1 MKKFFIFFILT
12 LYLFFACGAQAVTAK
27 PGDTVTIPV
36 SVSNTDAHVI
46 LLIFDYDENILEFV
60 SNECWGPNT
69 QYSKYRMLMFDA
81 INLLPSGQM
90 GTITFRVK
98 EDAPFGTYTIPY
110 SYEAVN
116 TYYEFTTIGVSI
128 GSIEVECP
136 HSRTWDDVAREADYE
151 NEGLIYVTCAKC
163 GEVVET
169 KTIEKL
175 VHTPSFL
182 ELLIMYLFGAK

>member
-12 LYLFFACGAQAVTAK
+12 LYLFFACGAQAVTAN
-27 PGDTVTIPV
+27 PGDTVTVPV
-36 SVSNTDAHVI
+36 SVGTSDSHVI
-46 LLIFDYDENILEFV
+46 LIIFNYDENIFEFV

-69 QYSKYRMLMFDA
+69 QYTKYRMLMFDA
-81 INLLPSGQM
+81 FNLIPAGQV
-90 GTITFRVK
+90 GTITLRVK
-98 EDAPFGTYTIPY
+98 EDAPLGTYTIPY
-110 SYEAVN
+110 TYEAVN
-116 TYYEFTTIGVSI
+116 TNYEFTTVGI
-128 GSIEVECP
+128 SIEPIVVKCP

-151 NEGLIYVTCAKC
+151 SEGLIYVTCAEC